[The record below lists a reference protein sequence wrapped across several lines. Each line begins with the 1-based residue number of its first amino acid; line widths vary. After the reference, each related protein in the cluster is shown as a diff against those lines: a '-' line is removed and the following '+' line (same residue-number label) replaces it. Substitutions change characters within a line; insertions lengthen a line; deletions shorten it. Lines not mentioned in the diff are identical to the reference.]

1 MVERFEQD
9 EQYNID
15 IILNNR
21 NEVYIM
27 SREEPSKKL
36 VLKIQDHLPYKLK
49 SLKFKN
55 MKYSQIGNNKKYLLF
70 SDNTGYLI

>member
-1 MVERFEQD
+1 
-9 EQYNID
+9 
-15 IILNNR
+15 
-21 NEVYIM
+21 M